1 MVFVILEVAYLE
13 LRTGGKPAAI
23 ATQTDD
29 VVSRQAMPIT
39 LQRQH
44 GQYSVAVR
52 RGALTTL
59 QMRRLSREGVPGIC
73 KETLSDEALA
83 LDWTITNPAGKSDAQ
98 TLYSTMLLEQANDGE
113 GFPAFVSRMVD
124 DILTSIEGGY
134 FEIVLNGSGVPL
146 AVYNVD
152 CTTIF
157 RNVAFPETNSDEPW
171 EQRIGESDPVLFSRA
186 QMAHAYW
193 KPVVQWGDTF
203 RNRCPIELAYFYIC
217 ILAAGDDWNLDL
229 ISDPF
234 PAGVLALPG
243 VTKEE
248 ANAFQASWNNAI
260 QGGQLRDL
268 AVIYGMDLG
277 QAQHVKFTRPPTDMA
292 FEVTNHWYTSLV
304 AAAFEMSILDISIL
318 TKVSTKAGADSQER
332 KSTQQGLRKLR
343 RVIQAAI
350 ERWILPEG
358 YNFNW
363 TVPKVEDEATLA
375 SAAAERARATYY
387 YVQAFGPEIGKEV
400 AEREGLII
408 TDESEAGKPIAR
420 VKSTVIEQA
429 EQMLIRADLR
439 GYLPH
444 DDWEYVSNAMI
455 QQAVPPPADLW
466 GQDLFDWV
474 IEQYDAEM
482 AAAVEIWM
490 EEVQDDPQFAAA
502 LFAQAYKGGV
512 RRAVYRSYLAGK
524 QRDSGSFEAAVFI
537 AAMAFTLI
545 EMGKLDA
552 MISENNDR
560 FQTFI
565 TTLREEGA
573 DYEGRVAWRADLYV
587 GFPRRAFLMGVT
599 SMADPDHDNIVIS
612 HGESEEPCEV
622 CPTRWG
628 EYTVDQY
635 HRMGGPPPLWCE
647 GFDNCTCRITV
658 RRNVR

>member
-1 MVFVILEVAYLE
+1 LE
-13 LRTGGKPAAI
+13 LRTKPAAI

-29 VVSRQAMPIT
+29 VASRQATPIT
-39 LQRQH
+39 LQRQR
-44 GQYSVAVR
+44 GSYSVAVR

-73 KETLSDEALA
+73 KETLTDEALA
-83 LDWTITNPAGKSDAQ
+83 LDFTITNPVGKSDAQ

-113 GFPAFVSRMVD
+113 GFPAFVSRMAD

-146 AVYNVD
+146 AIYNVD

-157 RNVAFPETNSDEPW
+157 RNPAFPETNPDEPW

-217 ILAAGDDWNLDL
+217 ILAAGDDWNLEL

-243 VTKEE
+243 ATVEE

-268 AVIYGMDLG
+268 AVIYGMELG

-292 FEVTNHWYTSLV
+292 FEITNHWYTSLV

-375 SAAAERARATYY
+375 GAAAERARATYY
-387 YVQAFGPEIGKEV
+387 YVQAFGPEVGREV
-400 AEREGLII
+400 AEREGILT
-408 TDESEAGKPIAR
+408 TDETEAGKPLAR
-420 VKSTVIEQA
+420 VKSTAIAQA

-439 GYLPH
+439 GYLPY
-444 DDWEYVSNAMI
+444 DDWEYVSNTMI
-455 QQAVPPPADLW
+455 QQAAIPPADLW

-502 LFAQAYKGGV
+502 LFAMAHKGGA

-537 AAMAFTLI
+537 AAMAFTLT

-573 DYEGRVAWRADLYV
+573 DYGGRVAWRADLYV

-599 SMADPDHDNIVIS
+599 SMADPDHDSIVIS

-628 EYTVDQY
+628 EYTVDEY
-635 HRMGGPPPLWCE
+635 HRMGGPPPTWCE

-658 RRNVR
+658 RRNIR